1 MFHYGSHSYRQ
12 ERADDGLDIMSMQYI
27 HRTNFDWNFE
37 QMGLYDE
44 MKELANHKAL
54 YGRHNSLKMGR
65 MPSTPDE
72 GYYTGEGS
80 TWFRNEDEELIHKKR
95 EEIYNK
101 KSQGLEPHMFYVSL
115 RLSDLQGARQD

>member
-12 ERADDGLDIMSMQYI
+12 ERADDGLDIMTMQYT
-27 HRTNFDWNFE
+27 HRKNFDWNFE

-54 YGRHNSLKMGR
+54 YGRHNSLKMGQ

-80 TWFRNEDEELIHKKR
+80 TWFRNEEEELIHKKR

-101 KSQGLEPHMFYVSL
+101 NYLKSKGIE
-115 RLSDLQGARQD
+115 